1 MLSTLIKLADHLD
14 RNGHYEESDM
24 LDSII
29 EKMAAKNKKTKG
41 ETRGDCVF
49 QSTHPKVKDGKDHFP
64 INSEAQARNALAR
77 VNQFEEAPPW
87 YDGSLKSL
95 VSSVAKAV
103 ENKYKDIEVSK
114 SAKKPGKG

>member
-1 MLSTLIKLADHLD
+1 MLKDLIKLADHLD
-14 RNGHYEESDM
+14 RNGHYEETDL

-29 EKMAAKNKKTKG
+29 EKMAAKKKSTKK
-41 ETRGDCVF
+41 ENRGDCVF
-49 QSTHPKVKDGKDHFP
+49 QSTHPRIKDNKDHFP

-87 YDGSLKSL
+87 YDGSLGSL
-95 VSSVAKAV
+95 VSSVVKAV
-103 ENKYKDIEVSK
+103 KKKYKDIEVSE